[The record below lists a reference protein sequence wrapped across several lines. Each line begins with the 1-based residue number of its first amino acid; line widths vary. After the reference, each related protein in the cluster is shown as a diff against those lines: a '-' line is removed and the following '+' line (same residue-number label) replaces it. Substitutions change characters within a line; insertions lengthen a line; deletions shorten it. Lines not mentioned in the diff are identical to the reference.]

1 MNEMLLAK
9 LIAEET
15 VNIMIER
22 GIISVRG
29 CNTTSYDPDRRIESA
44 EPTVGY
50 DDVVR
55 IANQAVNNGTMY
67 SSTRNLLLSVVP
79 VDGNESYYKAVIEIV
94 RDSNTLPSSKLDL
107 VKRITSRY
115 GYSK

>member
-1 MNEMLLAK
+1 MNEMIMAK
-9 LIAEET
+9 LIAEAVVDEL
-15 VNIMIER
+15 IAR
-22 GIISVRG
+22 GISVRG
-29 CNTTSYDPDRRIESA
+29 GNTTSYDPDRRIEPA

>member
-1 MNEMLLAK
+1 MNEMFMAK
-9 LIAEET
+9 LIAEEV
-15 VNIMIER
+15 VNELINR
-22 GIISVRG
+22 GVISVRG
-29 CNTTSYDPDRRIESA
+29 GNTYDPDRRIEPA

-67 SSTRNLLLSVVP
+67 SSTRNLLLNVVP
-79 VDGNESYYKAVIEIV
+79 VDGKEQYYRAVIEIIK
-94 RDSNTLPSSKLDL
+94 DGNTLPSSKLEL

-115 GYSK
+115 GYSE